1 MSADANFADE
11 PALALDATQRDALLP
26 QLDAFLGAVAD
37 PAARAPYAAL
47 RAAVADR
54 EVPAQLA
61 ERLGAIL
68 ELALTSGR
76 ARAAHGPGAELALWS
91 LFQKTPRGREIA
103 ASIGALNAA
112 LAPFAGRTL
121 EAVAAAARGPGA
133 YALTIRAEGVQ
144 ATIRFEPAGVR
155 IENLEIG

>member
-1 MSADANFADE
+1 MSTGANIAAE
-11 PALALDATQRDALLP
+11 PALALDATQRAALLP
-26 QLDAFLGAVAD
+26 QLDAFLSAVGD
-37 PAARAPYAAL
+37 PTARAPYEAL

-54 EVPAQLA
+54 EVPAELSA
-61 ERLGAIL
+61 RLGAIL

-91 LFQKTPRGREIA
+91 LFQKTPRGREIS

-112 LAPFAGRTL
+112 LAPLAGRTL
-121 EAVAAAARGPGA
+121 EAVAAIARGPGA
-133 YALTIRAEGVQ
+133 YALTISAEGVQ
-144 ATIRFEPAGVR
+144 ATIRFDPSGVR

>member
-1 MSADANFADE
+1 MSADVNFTAAA
-11 PALALDATQRDALLP
+11 ALALDGTQRDALLP

-54 EVPAQLA
+54 EIPAELA

-68 ELALTSGR
+68 ELTLTSGR

-121 EAVAAAARGPGA
+121 EAVAAVARGPGA
-133 YALTIRAEGVQ
+133 YALTIRAGGVQ